1 MSRILIGSSNVYR
14 HYRYTAFPTFGEHS
28 MLRCVDL
35 ETFAAQMVNLEP
47 SETEII
53 VAVMENFIDGATSK
67 SKEGEERD
75 GAVERIVKAYL
86 AEVKNAAKKN
96 PGSKFVLVDPILC
109 PKLQWYDD
117 GLDAIKALHKD
128 EIANMGLLNVSRV
141 DVISRASQTFEED
154 GVHLT
159 ATSGKIYVEGILR
172 AAKKSFKAE
181 YVDLGDEDSAD
192 GKTAGGDVEA
202 HLRKLENEMEERR
215 WNDNLLFART
225 REELDLAS
233 NKTKEDRVIITGLS
247 SKKPQPKD
255 WEGKKKWIREIVM
268 EALKWINPD
277 FKGEIGFINQ
287 GKNNGRDI
295 PMVEVKLGSVEEAT
309 NIRKAFAEKRKEGDG
324 KSVGRL
330 YVSNSVSLSTR
341 VRIDILKAMAKKL
354 SNNKEA
360 AHVAAY
366 SSRPILHVKAQWAGK
381 DQTTRAFT
389 FIDAVIKYGGIL
401 NRVDL
406 DEAYRRAGSAFRG
419 QMEQHFVVLREQ
431 GNHSARP
438 DPNPKANPHQRKRQ
452 IESEPGG
459 SGESSKAKK

>member
-14 HYRYTAFPTFGEHS
+14 HYRYTAFPTYGEHS

-53 VAVMENFIDGATSK
+53 VAVLENFIDRATAK

-86 AEVKNAAKKN
+86 AEVGNAAKKN
-96 PGSKFVLVDPILC
+96 PGSKFVLVDPILR

-117 GLDAIKALHKD
+117 GLEAIKALHKD
-128 EIANMGLLNVSRV
+128 EIASMGLLNVSRV
-141 DVISRASQTFEED
+141 DVISRASQTFEND
-154 GVHLT
+154 GVHLS
-159 ATSGKIYVEGILR
+159 AASGKIYVEGILR
-172 AAKKSFKAE
+172 AAEKSFKAE

-192 GKTAGGDVEA
+192 GKTTGGDVEA
-202 HLRKLENEMEERR
+202 RLRKLENETEERR

-233 NKTKEDRVIITGLS
+233 NKTKEDRVILTGLS
-247 SKKPQPKD
+247 SKKPPPKD

-268 EALKWINPD
+268 EALKWIKPD
-277 FKGEIGFINQ
+277 FNGEIGFINQ

-295 PMVEVKLGSVEEAT
+295 PMAEVKLGSVEEAT
-309 NIRKAFAEKRKEGDG
+309 SIRKAFAEKRKEGDG

-330 YVSNSVSLSTR
+330 YVSNSVSLSTI

-366 SSRPILHVKAQWAGK
+366 SSRPILHVKAQGAGK

-389 FIDAVIKYGGIL
+389 FIDAIIKYGGIL
-401 NRVDL
+401 TKADL
-406 DEAYRRAGSAFRG
+406 DEAYKRAGSAFRG

-431 GNHSARP
+431 GHHSARP
-438 DPNPKANPHQRKRQ
+438 DPNPKTNPQPRKRQ
-452 IESEPGG
+452 RESEPGG